1 MRDLSLIDVKQLIDL
16 GEGQHL
22 ELKTGVPDVDATARS
37 IAGLAN
43 SGGGQLVLG
52 VDPSTRQPLGLADP
66 TAAGQ
71 MLENAAE
78 LVTPRVELQMLHT
91 DASGHPVILA
101 DIGSATRPVA
111 DPDGAFVRRGP
122 TGDTVPLNASEL
134 ARLPA
139 DTGNAGEILKLLEQA
154 NSAAVH
160 LQGTLD
166 QEREA
171 AAAERKAAAAERE
184 AAKKGRSLK
193 MRFFE
198 WSIAGVIGAIIGLIA
213 TALVG

>member
-1 MRDLSLIDVKQLIDL
+1 MRDLSLIDVKRLIDL
-16 GEGQHL
+16 GEGEHL
-22 ELKTGVPDVDATARS
+22 EFKTGVPDIDATARS

-52 VDPSTRQPLGLADP
+52 VDPGTRQPLGLADP

-71 MLENAAE
+71 MLENAAK
-78 LVTPRVELQMLHT
+78 LVTPRVQLETLRADT
-91 DASGHPVILA
+91 SGHPVVVA
-101 DIGSATRPVA
+101 NIGSAARPVA
-111 DPDGAFVRRGP
+111 DPDGAFVRREPSGNR
-122 TGDTVPLNASEL
+122 VPLDASEL

-139 DTGNAGEILKLLEQA
+139 DAGNAAEILKLLAQA
-154 NSAAVH
+154 NSAAVR
-160 LQGTLD
+160 LQATLD

-171 AAAERKAAAAERE
+171 AAVERKEAAAERK
-184 AAKKGRSLK
+184 AAKKGRSWK

-198 WSIAGVIGAIIGLIA
+198 WFVAGVIGAILGLIA